1 MMTCCSRLERALRR
15 ARHRSLRNMP
25 VSMCFRVAEQLRT
38 EAHSRSDLRMARR
51 LYHSIVRAGKI
62 PKRTITPWR
71 EFSAL
76 GRAPL
81 KMDVTGFF
89 HERKY
94 KYSRVSRAP
103 SRDLGILAHSACLLR
118 FHARRSRG
126 VHDSLSRTQ
135 FAFQPAAQID
145 VASSAAS
152 HFSGRRCN

>member
-1 MMTCCSRLERALRR
+1 VDVYEVICKIVHLTVQTLSYVNRSTSGPLR
-15 ARHRSLRNMP
+15 P
-25 VSMCFRVAEQLRT
+25 P
-38 EAHSRSDLRMARR
+38 SRSAELEVGRKWA
-51 LYHSIVRAGKI
+51 
-62 PKRTITPWR
+62 TPWR